1 MQAKKELIQFLKQ
14 HKAVAVYFW
23 TVYGHELNSRN
34 VKETLAKIEYET
46 RPKQLC
52 QLYEDLLGRLRSN
65 PNIKDREYWN
75 NDTLCFVY
83 KNWCEHVRNKLHIQH
98 EGRKNR

>member
-1 MQAKKELIQFLKQ
+1 MQAKKELVKFLKQ

-23 TVYGHELNSRN
+23 TVYGYELNSRN

-52 QLYEDLLGRLRSN
+52 QLYEDLLGKLRSN
-65 PNIKDREYWN
+65 PNIKDKAYSDANPAYGSGTNGCSCHTYPCGET
-75 NDTLCFVY
+75 D
-83 KNWCEHVRNKLHIQH
+83 
-98 EGRKNR
+98 G